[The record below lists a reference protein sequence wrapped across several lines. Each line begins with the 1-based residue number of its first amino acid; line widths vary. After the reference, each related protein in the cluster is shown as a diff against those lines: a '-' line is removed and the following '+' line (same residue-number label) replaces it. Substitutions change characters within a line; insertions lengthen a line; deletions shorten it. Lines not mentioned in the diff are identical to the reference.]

1 MLCASVGN
9 KKGSVLLMHGV
20 TMKFEVWNVII
31 ITVVTASFAAWL
43 FLLVPEPVRVDLRK
57 SQNF

>member
-31 ITVVTASFAAWL
+31 ITVVTASFAA
-43 FLLVPEPVRVDLRK
+43 
-57 SQNF
+57 